1 MQDNNCVHVVEH
13 SIYVT
18 QSEKTDHVLR
28 STKNEI
34 MILFISMSTSFLL
47 YSSYQNL
54 KRIGAVISE
63 L

>member
-1 MQDNNCVHVVEH
+1 MSCNVNN
-13 SIYVT
+13 IIKNNNYVT

-34 MILFISMSTSFLL
+34 MILFISMSFLL
-47 YSSYQNL
+47 AHIKNL
-54 KRIGAVISE
+54 KQIGTVISE